1 MIRVNRIATALGA
14 LVIASVV
21 GTGTAAIALS
31 GFQHTVGTN
40 WHGHSVPQGGGTHV
54 WTDHDGGTKHAS
66 ADVFPTSDSVC
77 R

>member
-31 GFQHTVGTN
+31 GYQHTVGTN
-40 WHGHSVPQGGGTHV
+40 WELARPQCAARGRHPCL
-54 WTDHDGGTKHAS
+54 D
-66 ADVFPTSDSVC
+66 
-77 R
+77 